1 MDKNRTPPRATA
13 RTWAGLAVLL
23 VPALLVAMD
32 LSVLFV
38 AAPAIAQDLQPTAT
52 QWLWMMDVYG
62 FVLAGLLVTM
72 GSLGDRVGRRKLLL
86 AGALLFGAA
95 SALLAFAPNSEL
107 FIAGRALLGL
117 AGATLAPSTLSL
129 IRSMFTDSKQ
139 RATAVGAWTI
149 AFTGGAVAGPIFGGV
164 LLEFFSWGSVFLINL
179 PFMALLL
186 VSAPFLVPE
195 TRDPRG
201 ARFDLPG
208 AVLSLMA
215 VLGLVYA
222 AKRFV
227 EHGVEV
233 QGGAALV
240 LGSAFLV
247 LFVMR
252 QRRAAHPLIDVTLFA
267 RPAFSAAVGGNAAVS
282 FAAAGMGLLT
292 FTFLQSVHGLSPLS
306 AALWALPTFATTAL
320 GAVLGSVVA
329 PRVRPAP
336 LMATGLA
343 VGALGFA
350 MIALVDPETP
360 LPLFIGAYG
369 LISMGAGVVGT
380 LANTLVLATAPP
392 ERAGAAAGVS
402 ETSAEFGAALS
413 IAALGTVATGIYR
426 SEMSGT
432 QGPAGETVTGA
443 IAGAS
448 HLPEAEA
455 GALLAEAFDAYT
467 KGLNAAA
474 LTGAVV
480 LAVLAVA
487 VLGALRRI
495 PAGVA
500 GPEEQ
505 EHREHEEHREDREDR
520 EPGPEST
527 RAGF

>member
-1 MDKNRTPPRATA
+1 MDTNRTPPRATA
-13 RTWAGLAVLL
+13 RTWVGLVVLL
-23 VPALLVAMD
+23 IPALLVAMD

-38 AAPAIAQDLQPTAT
+38 AAPAIARDLQPTAT

-72 GSLGDRVGRRKLLL
+72 GSLGDRVGRRRLLL
-86 AGALLFGAA
+86 AAALLFGVA
-95 SALLAFAPNSEL
+95 SALLAFAPGSEL

-129 IRSMFTDSKQ
+129 IRGMFTDVGQ
-139 RATAVGAWTI
+139 RTTAVGAWTI

-164 LLEFFSWGSVFLINL
+164 LLEFFAWGSVFLVNL
-179 PFMALLL
+179 PLMVLLL

-208 AVLSLMA
+208 AVLSLVA
-215 VLGLVYA
+215 VLGLVHA

-227 EHGVEV
+227 EHGVEP

-240 LGSAFLV
+240 LGAAFLA
-247 LFVMR
+247 LFVVR
-252 QRRAAHPLIDVTLFA
+252 QRRAAHPLIDLTLFA
-267 RPAFSAAVGGNAAVS
+267 RPAFSASVGGNAAVS

-292 FTFLQSVHGLSPLS
+292 FTFLQSVHGLSPLN

-320 GAVLGSVVA
+320 GAALGSVSA

-343 VGALGFA
+343 VGAFGFA
-350 MIALVDPETP
+350 MIALVDPDTP

-392 ERAGAAAGVS
+392 ERAGAAAGMS
-402 ETSAEFGAALS
+402 ETSAELGAALS
-413 IAALGTVATGIYR
+413 VAALGTVATGIYR
-426 SEMSGT
+426 SAMSGV

-443 IAGAS
+443 VTTAP
-448 HLPEAEA
+448 HLSEAEA
-455 GALLAEAFDAYT
+455 GDLLAAAFDAYT
-467 KGLNAAA
+467 QGLNAAA
-474 LTGAVV
+474 FTGATV
-480 LAVLAVA
+480 LAVSAVS
-487 VLGALRRI
+487 VLVALRRI
-495 PAGVA
+495 PAGVDA
-500 GPEEQ
+500 PE
-505 EHREHEEHREDREDR
+505 HHESET
-520 EPGPEST
+520 EST
-527 RAGF
+527 RVGS